1 MLLPLF
7 GVAYVLE
14 YGLEYSMLEHT
25 RPLLEV
31 LQEVRLLLEPVTQI
45 RYDLLVWVPMMNA
58 EETHV
63 NQTQFA
69 LIDSSI
75 LENDLYM

>member
-1 MLLPLF
+1 M
-7 GVAYVLE
+7 LE
-14 YGLEYSMLEHT
+14 YGVEDSMLEHT
-25 RPLLEV
+25 WPLREV
-31 LQEVRLLLEPVTQI
+31 LQEVRLLLEPVTEI

-58 EETHV
+58 EKAHV